1 MNFFEQQ
8 DRARRQSRRLI
19 LAFVLAVLV
28 IVVAI
33 NFVVLFAF
41 GMLDSGGARPEQPFD
56 WMRVWPVAASTTVIT
71 VVVIV
76 IASAWRTIQL
86 RGGGARVASELG
98 GVPVDGS
105 TTDPLRRRL
114 LNVVEE
120 MAIASGVPVPRVFVL
135 EHESAIN
142 AFAAGWSTT
151 DAAVAVT
158 RGALEHLDRAEL
170 QGVIAHEFSHVF
182 NGDMRL
188 NIRLMGVLFGILVIA
203 VVGRRMLS
211 SMHFSVGRSRSRN
224 GSAIVLVALAIMI
237 IGYIGLFFGR
247 WIQAAVSR
255 QREYLADASAV
266 QFTRFPDGIAGAL
279 KKIGALS
286 GGSVLETNTDEIG
299 HMLFASGLAR
309 RMFSTHPPLTER
321 IRQIDPSFEPRE
333 LSALATQLAEQSQAR
348 AAEREQA
355 RAAERQGGGGSAFP
369 DALTGGASGGLADAI
384 GKPGPHQALLVA
396 ALLEAVPAPLSRA
409 AHSDE
414 WAPELLLYLLLG
426 RDSQL
431 RERQLLMIARSRG
444 GDSEARVR
452 DLIGIEPELDVQL
465 RLPLLELAFPAM
477 RRRPEQEWLA
487 LMKLIDALIEA
498 DGRIEVFE
506 YVLARLLSHEIGQ
519 ALNPPRRAPGG
530 KRGVQD
536 LAGPVTE
543 LLRVVAYHGHRDDP
557 EAAHAALGAAMRRLD
572 LGAPGPNPPTG
583 ERWQARLDEALRA
596 LRGLSLKGREALL
609 EALQECIG
617 HDNRIRA
624 QEYELMR
631 LVAGLLDIP
640 LPPIA
645 TSPED

>member
-1 MNFFEQQ
+1 V
-8 DRARRQSRRLI
+8 A
-19 LAFVLAVLV
+19 AFVLAVIA
-28 IVVAI
+28 IVVAM
-33 NFVVLFAF
+33 NLVVLLAF
-41 GMLDSGGARPEQPFD
+41 GATGLEGSGLPS
-56 WMRVWPVAASTTVIT
+56 ASEADMFLPAIAITTVIT
-71 VVVIV
+71 VLIIV
-76 IASAWRTIQL
+76 IASAWRTAQL

-135 EHESAIN
+135 EQESGIN

-158 RGALEHLDRAEL
+158 RGALETLSREEL

-211 SMHFSVGRSRSRN
+211 SMRFSVGSSRN
-224 GSAIVLVALAIMI
+224 RKGGGIILVALGIMV

-266 QFTRFPDGIAGAL
+266 QFTRSPDGIAGAL

-286 GGSVLETNTDEIG
+286 SGSVLETNTDEVG
-299 HMLFASGLAR
+299 HMLFASGLVR
-309 RMFSTHPPLTER
+309 RMFATHPPLTER
-321 IRQIDPSFEPRE
+321 IREIDPSFQPRE
-333 LSALATQLAEQSQAR
+333 FASLARQMAEQSQSR

-355 RAAERQGGGGSAFP
+355 QAAERQTHREHALPGI
-369 DALTGGASGGLADAI
+369 LTGGAGGGLAEAI
-384 GKPGPHQALLVA
+384 GAPGMDQMLLVA
-396 ALLEAVPAPLSRA
+396 ALLESVPVPLSRA

-426 RDSQL
+426 RDSDL
-431 RERQLLMIARSRG
+431 RERQLLMIAQARG
-444 GDSEARVR
+444 SDSETKVR
-452 DLIGIEPELDVQL
+452 DLIGIEPELDVEL

-477 RRRPEQEWLA
+477 RRRPEREWLE
-487 LMKLIDALIEA
+487 LMHLIDKLIEA
-498 DGRIEVFE
+498 DGRVEVFE

-519 ALNPPRRAPGG
+519 ALNPPRRVPGG
-530 KRGVQD
+530 KRSVHD
-536 LAGPVTE
+536 LAAPITD
-543 LLRVVAYHGHRDDP
+543 LLRVVAHHGQPDDP
-557 EAAHAALGAAMRRLD
+557 DAARAALAAAMRRVELGEP
-572 LGAPGPNPPTG
+572 GAPPEGAH
-583 ERWQARLDEALRA
+583 WQNRLDEALRA
-596 LRGLSLKGREALL
+596 LRDLSLNGREALL
-609 EALQECIG
+609 EALLECVR
-617 HDNRIRA
+617 HDQKIRTR
-624 QEYELMR
+624 EYELMR
-631 LVAGLLDIP
+631 LVAGLLDVP

-645 TSPED
+645 AHPES